1 MCNAR
6 QFGRASLA
14 RKRKTGIMKKD
25 PLIIVVSAPSGSGKT
40 TLTERILE
48 KMDGIRRSVSYTTR
62 QPRDGEKDAQDYVF
76 ISEKDFKEK
85 ADNGEFL
92 EWEENFGN
100 FYGTPLD
107 QFRTAM
113 EEGVDVIL
121 SIDVK
126 GGKTV
131 KEKFPESV
139 SVFIIPPSVK
149 ELEERLRNRNTDREE
164 QVAMRLE
171 ESKRE
176 MAAADRYDY
185 LIVNEDLDKASE
197 ELMTIIEKERESRNR
212 A

>member
-1 MCNAR
+1 
-6 QFGRASLA
+6 
-14 RKRKTGIMKKD
+14 MKKD